1 MANMM
6 KRYHPPGT
14 PPGTLTRRDRHRPAA
29 PRTLLLDYDADRLDE
44 IGEATPAQCAE
55 ARDRPSTTW
64 IHVSGHPEVE
74 QLRELGTAL
83 GLHPL
88 ALEDVLNTGQRPK
101 CERFDDQ
108 LFVIVSLPV
117 AAGGSLLTEQVSLF
131 LAKDLLVSF
140 HEGTSDA
147 FDPVR
152 KRLRDSVGNL
162 RTRGADALLYALLDL
177 VIDHGF
183 PVLEQLGEQIESLEA
198 DILRTAARENLRTLH
213 RLKRGLLTLRRMLWP
228 QREVLNALLSE
239 QQTLISA
246 PTKIYLRDC
255 YDHTIQIMDLLET
268 YRDMTASMLD
278 VYLSSV
284 SNRLNE
290 TMRVLTVISTI
301 FIPPTFLASVYG
313 MNFDRAAGPLNMP
326 ELGWRYG
333 YPFALLVMT
342 ISVLVL
348 LVYFKRKQWF

>member
-1 MANMM
+1 MAKLM

-14 PPGTLTRRDRHRPAA
+14 PPGTLTRRERHKLEP
-29 PRTLLLDYDADRLDE
+29 PRIALLSYDEARLEE
-44 IGEATPAQCAE
+44 IGDATPAQCAQY
-55 ARDRPSTTW
+55 RDRPFTTW
-64 IHVSGHPEVE
+64 VHVSGHPEVE
-74 QLRELGTAL
+74 QLLELGKVL
-83 GLHPL
+83 GLHAL
-88 ALEDVLNTGQRPK
+88 ALEDVLNSGQRPK
-101 CERFDDQ
+101 TERFDDQ
-108 LFVIVSLPV
+108 LFVIASLPV
-117 AAGGSLLTEQVSLF
+117 AVGGAILTEQISLF
-131 LAKDLLVSF
+131 LADRLVVSF
-140 HEGTSDA
+140 HEGASDA
-147 FDPVR
+147 FEPVR
-152 KRLRDSVGNL
+152 KRLRDSIGNL
-162 RTRGADALLYALLDL
+162 RTRKSDALLYALLDL

-183 PVLEQLGEQIESLEA
+183 PVLEQLGEKIEALESE
-198 DILRTAARENLRTLH
+198 ILHSATRGNLNTLH

-228 QREVLNALLSE
+228 QREVLNSLLSE

-268 YRDMTASMLD
+268 YRDMTSSMLD

-333 YPFALLVMT
+333 YPFTLAVMM
-342 ISVLVL
+342 ISVAVL
-348 LVYFKRKQWF
+348 LVYFKRRQWF